1 LLPLGHLRQDE
12 SRVFGGKLVA
22 DVQIDEGGSGDP
34 TTAPEN
40 DDALT
45 ADTEPAAGDG
55 PDERRLFRL
64 VLALTVLPLAVSAV
78 VLFVAVRPG
87 YLPTSDHA
95 LIELQVRDVGSHEV
109 LNGLYSR
116 EDWSHPGPM
125 FAYLAAPV
133 YRLLGST
140 PVAVNFVTLII
151 NGAAIAG
158 MAFIARRLGGRGPML
173 ATLVASALLMRTLG
187 AETVRDPWNEYVTV
201 LPFGLMIFLT
211 WAMLC
216 RETWALPAGVVVAS
230 FLAQAHVGF
239 VLLAMPLLLIGA
251 GGLVL
256 AAALRAGP
264 GPDRRRPVRPG
275 LLGAGLLAFL
285 WLPTAYD
292 IAANGRDSNLS
303 HIVRYFRHAQDGAHS
318 LADGWSV
325 VSGQFALPPEWA
337 TNALGAL
344 PLTGDDRH
352 LYDRPLPWLLA
363 LLAVGTVVLWRRAKP
378 AGPRLVVPLVV
389 ALGLGI
395 VAVARTIGPAF
406 YYRLRWAWIPPAVA
420 FVVVGWAVWLLVE
433 RRWPERGARVL
444 TAVAVAVLVALAA
457 VNAVTAIT
465 IDTHAEAD
473 GDVVAT
479 LLPPL
484 LDDIAGNDGTVLIT
498 DAFTSGAW
506 YSRGIVLEL
515 ERQGI
520 DVKVPARDA
529 ELFSSHRVYRGGPL
543 AGEYVVT
550 RDHYIERL
558 AQDPNLE
565 LVAKWSSLPPGE
577 LARIS
582 GKMNELDDELSS
594 GQIDLTTYY
603 YEFPLRDLKTRS
615 RATYYAAARRAPTYC
630 W

>member
-1 LLPLGHLRQDE
+1 
-12 SRVFGGKLVA
+12 VA

-34 TTAPEN
+34 TTAPED
-40 DDALT
+40 DDAPT
-45 ADTEPAAGDG
+45 AGTEPAAGDG

-64 VLALTVLPLAVSAV
+64 VLAVTLLPLAVSAV
-78 VLFVAVRPG
+78 VLFVSVRPG
-87 YLPTSDHA
+87 YLPTADHA
-95 LIELQVRDVGSHEV
+95 LIELQVRDIGHHEV

-116 EDWSHPGPM
+116 ADWSHPGPM

-140 PVAVNFVTLII
+140 PVAVNFVSLII
-151 NGAAIAG
+151 NGAAVAT

-239 VLLAMPLLLIGA
+239 VLLAMPLLLLGA
-251 GGLVL
+251 GGLAL
-256 AAALRAGP
+256 AALRAGP
-264 GPDRRRPVRPG
+264 GPDRRALIRPG
-275 LLGAGLLAFL
+275 LLSVGLLAFL

-292 IAANGRDSNLS
+292 VAVNGKASNLS
-303 HIVRYFRHAQDGAHS
+303 HILRYFRHAEEATHS
-318 LADGWSV
+318 LADGWGV
-325 VSGQFALPPEWA
+325 VTGQFALPPEWA
-337 TNALGAL
+337 TNALGPL
-344 PLTGDDRH
+344 PLSGDDRH
-352 LYDRPLPWLLA
+352 LYDRPTPWLLV
-363 LLAVGTVVLWRRAKP
+363 LLALGAVVLWRRARP

-395 VAVARTIGPAF
+395 VAVARTLGPAF
-406 YYRLRWAWIPPAVA
+406 YYRLHWTWIPPAVA

-433 RRWPERGARVL
+433 RSWPQRGARVL
-444 TAVAVAVLVALAA
+444 TALAVGVLVTLAA
-457 VNAVTAIT
+457 VNSVTAIT
-465 IDTHAEAD
+465 TETHAEAD
-473 GDVVAT
+473 GGVVAA
-479 LLPPL
+479 LLPAV
-484 LDDIAGNDGTVLIT
+484 LDDIAGKDGTVLIT
-498 DAFTSGAW
+498 DAFYSGAW
-506 YSRGIVLEL
+506 YSRGMVLEL

-529 ELFSSHRVYRGGPL
+529 EVFGSHRVYRGGPL

-550 RDHYIERL
+550 RDHYIERM
-558 AQDPNLE
+558 AEDPNLE
-565 LVAKWSSLPPGE
+565 LVATWSSLPPDE

-582 GKMNELDDELSS
+582 RKMNELEDELRS
-594 GQIDLTTYY
+594 GRIDMATYF
-603 YEFPLRDLKTRS
+603 YEYPLHDLNTGS
-615 RATYYAAARRAPTYC
+615 RATYYAAAVFKVIDPEAIPAAR
-630 W
+630 

>member
-1 LLPLGHLRQDE
+1 
-12 SRVFGGKLVA
+12 
-22 DVQIDEGGSGDP
+22 
-34 TTAPEN
+34 
-40 DDALT
+40 
-45 ADTEPAAGDG
+45 
-55 PDERRLFRL
+55 LFRL
-64 VLALTVLPLAVSAV
+64 VLALTLLPLAVSAV

-87 YLPTSDHA
+87 YLPTSDWA
-95 LIELQVRDVGSHEV
+95 LIEMQVRDAGQHEL

-151 NGAAIAG
+151 NGGAIAG
-158 MAFIARRLGGRGPML
+158 MAFIARCLGGRGPML

-216 RETWALPAGVVVAS
+216 REAWALPAGVVVAS

-256 AAALRAGP
+256 AALRAGP
-264 GPDRRRPVRPG
+264 GPDRRRLVRPG

-292 IAANGRDSNLS
+292 VAANGRDSNLG

-318 LADGWSV
+318 LADGWGV
-325 VSGQFALPPEWA
+325 VTGQFALPPEWA
-337 TNALGAL
+337 TNALGPL

-352 LYDRPLPWLLA
+352 MYDRPLPWLLA
-363 LLAVGTVVLWRRAKP
+363 LLAVGAVVLWRRARP

-395 VAVARTIGPAF
+395 VAVARTIGGAF
-406 YYRLRWAWIPPAVA
+406 YYRLHWAWIPPAVA

-444 TAVAVAVLVALAA
+444 TAVTVAVLVALAA
-457 VNAVTAIT
+457 VNSVTAIT
-465 IDTHAEAD
+465 TDTHAEAD
-473 GDVVAT
+473 GDVVAA

-484 LDDIAGNDGTVLIT
+484 LDDIAGRDGTVLIT

-520 DVKVPARDA
+520 DVKVPAGDA

-550 RDHYIERL
+550 RDHYIEGL
-558 AQDPNLE
+558 AQDPNLA
-565 LVAKWSSLPPGE
+565 LVAKWSSLSPGE
-577 LARIS
+577 LARVS

-594 GQIDLTTYY
+594 GQIDLATYY
-603 YEFPLRDLKTRS
+603 YEFPLRGLKTHS
-615 RATYYAAARRAPTYC
+615 RATYYAAAIFKVIDPGATPAAP
-630 W
+630 